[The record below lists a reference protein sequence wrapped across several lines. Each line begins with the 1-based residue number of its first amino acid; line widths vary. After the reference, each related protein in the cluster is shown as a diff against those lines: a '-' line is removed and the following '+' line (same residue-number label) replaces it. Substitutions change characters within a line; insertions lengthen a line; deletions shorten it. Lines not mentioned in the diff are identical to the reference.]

1 MNRLNGKI
9 IAVQSSGH
17 LSLVDVDVDGDN
29 FTSIVV
35 ETPQSAPY
43 LASGNAILILF
54 KETEVSLAKN
64 LRGLIS
70 LRNRMPSVIRSI
82 DHGALLSAITLD
94 YKGKQIVSVITTR
107 SVERLALKPG
117 DEVEGLVKANE
128 LTLME
133 IPGEL

>member
-1 MNRLNGKI
+1 M
-9 IAVQSSGH
+9 
-17 LSLVDVDVDGDN
+17 VDVDVDGDR

-43 LASGNAILILF
+43 LVTGNTILVLF

-64 LRGLIS
+64 LSGLIS
-70 LRNRMPSVIRSI
+70 LRNRMPSIIREI
-82 DHGALLSAITLD
+82 EHGALLSAIKLD

-107 SVERLALKPG
+107 SVERLALKIG
-117 DEVEGLVKANE
+117 DEVEALVKANE

-133 IPGEL
+133 TPCEL